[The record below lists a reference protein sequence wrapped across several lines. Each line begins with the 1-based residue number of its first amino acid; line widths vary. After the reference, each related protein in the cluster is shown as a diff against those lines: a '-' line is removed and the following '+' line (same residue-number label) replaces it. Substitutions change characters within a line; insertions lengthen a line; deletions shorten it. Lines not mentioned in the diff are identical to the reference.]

1 MTRGRRAAI
10 VASVLVAAIG
20 INLGTF
26 HESKKPLSL
35 RGAFLLSPA
44 PASADTAWFPSP
56 YLASLR
62 ESTPILPDDELRA
75 LWVVRDALTTPES
88 VGRLIDFAVLTRTH
102 MLFVQVRGRA
112 DSFYRSAIDPQAS
125 ILEAPVADFDP
136 LTYLLTLAH
145 RSGISVHAWLNVYL
159 VWSDMS
165 KTPPP
170 AHLAAR
176 HPDWLLTDAAGVRM
190 DRMPASRWKKAGA
203 EGWFVSPGNRAM
215 RTHMARV
222 VNELV
227 SEYEID
233 GIHLDY
239 IRYPNR
245 EFSFDP
251 ATRAHFAVK
260 WGVDPAEATKGDRAA
275 LQRVIG
281 AGALA
286 IVDSLYNESRVAQV
300 DSMVIAIRA
309 ACKDKPLSAAVVADP
324 FAARHEKGQDWARWV
339 HNGWVDFVVPMAYNF
354 PPLEL
359 EHRATVYHRM
369 VGKDRWLM
377 GLGVFD
383 GRDEYLAEAVELLR
397 GVGIMGYAIFSYN
410 VLEKEGFGAELI
422 EQALLPPD
430 TSYVDGDEEDDGSE
444 ADEE

>member
-1 MTRGRRAAI
+1 MSRGQRAAAT
-10 VASVLVAAIG
+10 ASVLIVAIW
-20 INLGTF
+20 LGSVSAPRYQT
-26 HESKKPLSL
+26 PLSW
-35 RGAFLLSPA
+35 RGAFSFA
-44 PASADTAWFPSP
+44 PTAARADTALFPAP

-88 VGRLIDFAVLTRTH
+88 VSRLVDFAVLTRTH

-112 DSFYRSAIDPQAS
+112 DSFYLSAIEPQS
-125 ILEAPVADFDP
+125 PILEAPIADFDP
-136 LTYLLTLAH
+136 LAYLLALAH
-145 RSGISVHAWLNVYL
+145 RNGIAVHAWLNVFL

-165 KTPPP
+165 RTPPSR
-170 AHLAAR
+170 HLAAR
-176 HPDWLLTDAAGVRM
+176 HPDWLLTNADGVRM
-190 DRMPASRWKKAGA
+190 DRMQSAMWKRAGV
-203 EGWFVSPGNRAM
+203 EGWFVSPGSREMRA
-215 RTHMARV
+215 HMTRV
-222 VNELV
+222 VEELV
-227 SEYEID
+227 NEYEID

-245 EFSFDP
+245 ELSYDP
-251 ATRAHFAVK
+251 ATRAAFALK
-260 WGVDPAEATKGDRAA
+260 WGVDPIEATHGDRGG

-281 AGALA
+281 AAALA
-286 IVDSLYNESRVAQV
+286 IIDSLYSESRVANV
-300 DSMVIAIRA
+300 DSMVLAIRG
-309 ACKDKPLSAAVVADP
+309 ACPHTPLSAAVVADP
-324 FAARHEKGQDWARWV
+324 FTARHDKGQDWARWV
-339 HNGWVDFVVPMAYNF
+339 NSGWMDFVVPMAYNF

-397 GVGIMGYAIFSYN
+397 EVGIAGYSIFSYN

-422 EQALLPPD
+422 ENALLPPD
-430 TSYVDGDEEDDGSE
+430 TTDADDEDDGSDGGD
-444 ADEE
+444 DEN